1 MATDTAPKQ
10 NDTPSTKP
18 AEAPKAAEAKR
29 TPKPRAKTA
38 TKSRSRTRA
47 TAKSRTR
54 KPAARASRSEATA
67 SPRPQAT
74 APSGG
79 RQLFA
84 GVIDAQEKTL
94 TAFADYQARAAEL
107 SQIPGASAIA
117 GVQAQ
122 LLRGA
127 TDVYVSAARSLLK

>member
-10 NDTPSTKP
+10 NDTQPAKP
-18 AEAPKAAEAKR
+18 AEAPKPAAAKR
-29 TPKPRAKTA
+29 TPAPRAKTA
-38 TKSRSRTRA
+38 AKSRSRTRA

-54 KPAARASRSEATA
+54 KPAARAPRAQATA
-67 SPRPQAT
+67 AARPQAAT
-74 APSGG
+74 PTGG
-79 RQLFA
+79 RQLLA

-94 TAFADYQARAAEL
+94 RAFADYQARAAEL

-117 GVQAQ
+117 GAQAQ

-127 TDVYVSAARSLLK
+127 TDAYVSAARSLLR

>member
-10 NDTPSTKP
+10 NDTQPATP
-18 AEAPKAAEAKR
+18 AEAPKAADAKR

-54 KPAARASRSEATA
+54 KPAARAPRAQATA
-67 SPRPQAT
+67 APRPQAT
-74 APSGG
+74 APTGG
-79 RQLFA
+79 RQLLA
-84 GVIDAQEKTL
+84 GVIDVQEKTL

-117 GVQAQ
+117 GAQAQ

-127 TDVYVSAARSLLK
+127 TDAYVSAARSLLK